1 MTDDRRF
8 RRYADEAFKPRKRGA
23 GGSLTHTLR
32 SAAQIAR
39 GGLLAALGAAFV
51 VAEVLIPGE
60 RNERENTKISRRGG
74 RSDG

>member
-8 RRYADEAFKPRKRGA
+8 RRYADEAFKSRTRGA
-23 GGSLTHTLR
+23 GGSLRYTIR

-39 GGLLAALGAAFV
+39 GGLLAALAVASV
-51 VAEVLIPGE
+51 VAEVLIPGRE
-60 RNERENTKISRRGG
+60 NEREHIEVSKRGG